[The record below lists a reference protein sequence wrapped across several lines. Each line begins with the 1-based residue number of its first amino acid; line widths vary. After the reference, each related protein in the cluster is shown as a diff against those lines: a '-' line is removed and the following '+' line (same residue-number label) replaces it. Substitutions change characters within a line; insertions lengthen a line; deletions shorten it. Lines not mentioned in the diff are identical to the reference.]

1 MRPRKNRNLVLIG
14 YMGCGKS
21 TIGTKSARAFGFR
34 FYDTD
39 QLIEENE
46 GCTIAELFTQKGEP
60 YFRMCET
67 ELIKGLIRKP
77 KGMVIATGGG
87 LPMTEENRSLLKKL
101 GTVVYIKCGIDTL
114 VSRLTGDTKR
124 PLLAEGEL
132 ESKVRTMMK
141 LREPVYESVADV
153 VLETDGKSFYETIC
167 VLEKI
172 LKEKR

>member
-1 MRPRKNRNLVLIG
+1 MRPRKNKNLVLIG

-21 TIGTKSARAFGFR
+21 TIGTKSARAFAFE
-34 FYDTD
+34 FCDTD
-39 QLIEENE
+39 GMIEENE
-46 GCTIAELFTQKGEP
+46 DCTIAELFEQKGET
-60 YFRMCET
+60 YFRACET
-67 ELIKGLIRKP
+67 ALLKELIRRP

-87 LPMTEENRSLLKKL
+87 LPMKEENRPLLKKL
-101 GTVVYIKCGIDTL
+101 GTVVYIKCSIETL
-114 VSRLTGDTKR
+114 VSRLAGDTKR

-132 ESKVRTMMK
+132 EDKVRTMLK

-167 VLEKI
+167 ILEKI